1 MVLRLKSTAERA
13 NNTVLVFEF
22 RYCRFQ
28 PSKFI

>member
-22 RYCRFQ
+22 RAELE
-28 PSKFI
+28 SGADKT